1 MNRLDLKFLALGAAM
16 LVAGV
21 TLGVV
26 MGIRH
31 DFSLAPVHAHINL
44 VGWASLSLFGIVY
57 KLYPELARSRL
68 AALHF
73 IFAAPAAILFPLG
86 IALSMLY
93 DRPLVAIVAALLWL
107 VGVVL
112 FLIQI
117 LGLAFR
123 PAARPTP
130 AVAAE

>member
-1 MNRLDLKFLALGAAM
+1 MNRLDLKFLLLGALM

-21 TLGVV
+21 TLGIV
-26 MGIRH
+26 MGVRQ

-73 IFAAPAAILFPLG
+73 IFAAPAALMFPLG
-86 IALSMLY
+86 IALSILY

-112 FLIQI
+112 FLVQ
-117 LGLAFR
+117 LLALVFR

-130 AVAAE
+130 AAAE

>member
-16 LVAGV
+16 LFAGV

-26 MGIRH
+26 MGARE

-57 KLYPELARSRL
+57 KLYPELGRSRL

-73 IFAAPAAILFPLG
+73 IFAAPAALMFPLG
-86 IALSMLY
+86 IALSILY
-93 DRPLVAIVAALLWL
+93 GRPLVAIVAALLWL

-123 PAARPTP
+123 PAARPVP
-130 AVAAE
+130 AAAE